1 MIEVTLMTDDKV
13 IINSDQIIEISTL
26 GPETMIRFAND
37 NRMRIKESSAE
48 IELPNYNGK
57 YDANAHELMSWLEAE
72 LLPLRPMPTLD
83 SLERLEINYDS
94 NNPNLQI
101 EQLLLTTTA
110 IVDID

>member
-48 IELPNYNGK
+48 IVDMILTWQRK
-57 YDANAHELMSWLEAE
+57 RWM
-72 LLPLRPMPTLD
+72 PL
-83 SLERLEINYDS
+83 
-94 NNPNLQI
+94 
-101 EQLLLTTTA
+101 
-110 IVDID
+110 V